1 MCVINEVS
9 LFGQIIYS
17 ITIGYS
23 RITRHERVSSIDMEG
38 AAAMPTETATT
49 AEPAFTVDNI
59 HISDADL
66 PPFTD
71 MPFEDIEELHLDHP
85 GASDEEYRKR
95 RDHIAS
101 LSKKFRETGVITDVE
116 YTEKEQGI
124 WRHVAERLQELH
136 QKHASPFY
144 LKAKRDLG
152 ISTDRIPQLSE
163 MNRRLN
169 ELTNFRLAPVEGLVD
184 TRAFLSWL
192 SWRTMLS
199 TQYIRHHSRPEYTP
213 EPDIV
218 HEAIGHIPMFTNP
231 NFADYSQFIGHGAR
245 VANDEQLEALGR
257 LYWFTVEFGMV
268 EHEGD
273 VKAYGAGLLS
283 SFGELEHA
291 FSDKVERRP
300 FDLEEVIATP
310 FEYSEMQTLL
320 YVIPSYAELKEVTRR
335 YITSF

>member
-1 MCVINEVS
+1 MLSE
-9 LFGQIIYS
+9 
-17 ITIGYS
+17 T
-23 RITRHERVSSIDMEG
+23 T
-38 AAAMPTETATT
+38 PTPTGSVFAI
-49 AEPAFTVDNI
+49 DNI

-66 PPFTD
+66 PSFKD
-71 MPFEDIEELHLDHP
+71 MPFENINELEVDHP
-85 GASDEEYRKR
+85 GASDEEYRTR
-95 RDHIAS
+95 RDYIAS
-101 LSKKFRETGVITDVE
+101 LAKEFRETGEITDVD
-116 YTEKEQGI
+116 YTPREQRV
-124 WRHVAERLQELH
+124 WRYVAEELEELH

-144 LKAKRDLG
+144 LRAKRDLG
-152 ISTDRIPQLSE
+152 ISNERIPQLTE
-163 MNRRLN
+163 MNRRLR

-231 NFADYSQFIGHGAR
+231 AFADFSQFIGHGAR
-245 VANDEQLEALGR
+245 IATDIQLEELGR

-268 EHEGD
+268 EHED
-273 VKAYGAGLLS
+273 DIKAYGAGLLS

-300 FDLEEVIATP
+300 FNLEQVINH
-310 FEYSEMQTLL
+310 EYTYSDMQPVL
-320 YVIPSYAELKEVTRR
+320 YVVPSYAELKEVTRK
-335 YITSF
+335 YIKSFGI

>member
-1 MCVINEVS
+1 M
-9 LFGQIIYS
+9 L
-17 ITIGYS
+17 
-23 RITRHERVSSIDMEG
+23 
-38 AAAMPTETATT
+38 TESVTT
-49 AEPAFTVDNI
+49 EPAFSVENI

-85 GASDEEYRKR
+85 GANDEDYRRR

-101 LSKKFRETGVITDVE
+101 LSKKFRETGVITDVD
-116 YTEKEQGI
+116 YTEREQGI
-124 WRHVAERLQELH
+124 WHHVASKLEGLH
-136 QKHASPFY
+136 EKHASPFY
-144 LKAKRDLG
+144 LKAKGDLG
-152 ISTDRIPQLSE
+152 ISNDRIPQLTE
-163 MNRRLN
+163 MNRKLR

-218 HEAIGHIPMFTNP
+218 HEAIGHIPMFTNK

-245 VANDEQLEALGR
+245 VATDQQIEELGR
-257 LYWFTVEFGMV
+257 LYWFTVEFGLV
-268 EHEGD
+268 EEEGD

-291 FSDKVERRP
+291 FSDEVDRRA
-300 FDLEEVIATP
+300 FDLEEVINTP
-310 FEYSEMQTLL
+310 YEYSDMQPLL
-320 YVIPSYAELKEVTRR
+320 YVIPSFAELKEVTRR
-335 YITSF
+335 YIESMARRS

>member
-1 MCVINEVS
+1 MGG
-9 LFGQIIYS
+9 L
-17 ITIGYS
+17 
-23 RITRHERVSSIDMEG
+23 
-38 AAAMPTETATT
+38 AAMPTQAVTS
-49 AEPAFTVDNI
+49 PADPDFALDNI

-66 PPFTD
+66 PAFTD

-101 LSKKFRETGVITDVE
+101 LSKNFRETGVITDVD
-116 YTEKEQGI
+116 YTEQEQGI
-124 WRHVAERLQELH
+124 WRHVAERLEELH

-144 LKAKRDLG
+144 LRAKRDLG
-152 ISTDRIPQLSE
+152 ISNDRIPQLSE
-163 MNRRLN
+163 MNRRLK
-169 ELTNFRLAPVEGLVD
+169 ELTNFRLAPIEGLVD

-199 TQYIRHHSRPEYTP
+199 TQYIRHHSRPDYTP

-231 NFADYSQFIGHGAR
+231 NFADYSQFVGHGAR
-245 VANDEQLEALGR
+245 IADDTQLEELGR
-257 LYWFTVEFGMV
+257 LYWFTVEFGLV

-273 VKAYGAGLLS
+273 IKAYGAGLLS

-291 FSDKVERRP
+291 FSDEVERRP
-300 FDLEEVIATP
+300 FDLEEVINQ
-310 FEYSEMQTLL
+310 EYTYSDMQPVL
-320 YVIPSYAELKEVTRR
+320 YVIPSYAELKEVTRK
-335 YITSF
+335 YIERIAKR